1 MLAIQI
7 DWGGLSL
14 HANPRRETAF
24 YSPSTR
30 KATLCLLCLHSIIGS
45 FLALSLLSPAA
56 ANCNDLFLL
65 ISSNFQPTHLKKKPF
80 VLPKKGSRE
89 LKYTVIMHTHLC
101 SHFVYTNTDAS
112 FVFSCKPE
120 NISVR
125 VLLSTF
131 SYVTFLTT
139 FITCFYPLRLLTSI
153 YISFIYLCVILS
165 YFSSFFLF
173 GV

>member
-1 MLAIQI
+1 MVSLFTPILVERQHFI
-7 DWGGLSL
+7 PQVPEKQLSVCY
-14 HANPRRETAF
+14 AFTA
-24 YSPSTR
+24 
-30 KATLCLLCLHSIIGS
+30 LLDL
-45 FLALSLLSPAA
+45 FQPSLLSPPP

-112 FVFSCKPE
+112 FVFSCEPE

-131 SYVTFLTT
+131 SYGTF
-139 FITCFYPLRLLTSI
+139 
-153 YISFIYLCVILS
+153 
-165 YFSSFFLF
+165 
-173 GV
+173 